1 MRGALKLNDML
12 RRTLVVLLMLILP
25 LANASAAVM
34 GMPGYACTSS
44 LTAQAQA
51 GDAGADCSHHS
62 AQQGATDY
70 GPTAAHAVQ
79 DAHCPDHA
87 SSDGSSSHA
96 GCGHC
101 DFCLAA
107 LGAPNAEAP
116 RQGDLV
122 TSDRPAVRASA
133 LTSAFL
139 ETPRRPPSH

>member
-1 MRGALKLNDML
+1 ML

-34 GMPGYACTSS
+34 GMPGYGCTSS
-44 LTAQAQA
+44 PAAQAADAA
-51 GDAGADCSHHS
+51 GDCSHHS
-62 AQQGATDY
+62 ARHASAHY
-70 GPTAAHAVQ
+70 GPAGDHAAQ

-87 SSDGSSSHA
+87 SPEGSSSHA

-107 LGAPNAEAP
+107 LGAPNADPAH
-116 RQGDLV
+116 QGGLV
-122 TSDRPAVRASA
+122 TSDRPAGRASA

-139 ETPRRPPSH
+139 ETPRRPPSR